1 MFPPSPTALSH
12 KKNAVNSSKISGKK
26 TYKAIAVAS
35 LSKRKMNKNGK
46 SLDKKTYDLK
56 SGIQQEI
63 NIEKKNNIKAGKVEN
78 SGVKEIC
85 LKRMKR
91 DKVKNNR
98 GIESTIKNK
107 DINNDSE
114 REEDKNNNCDING
127 RKSDTNNNVIR
138 NNNETAKIT
147 NNINI
152 GNFIIN
158 SGVIKEEDGN
168 SNKNDKTDVKNIK
181 ELSPD
186 QFVKP
191 ISSHFNPPKNYQTV
205 LWLILFDASLY
216 LVYNYAI
223 KIQHDKAGNKLFY
236 FISRSFGRVRELFTY
251 LAVPLKIFNEN
262 YDNDICRLISIF
274 TIIFV
279 LWILTKKSLEKVR
292 IFMGKFWK

>member
-26 TYKAIAVAS
+26 TYKAIAGAS

-114 REEDKNNNCDING
+114 REEDKN
-127 RKSDTNNNVIR
+127 T
-138 NNNETAKIT
+138 
-147 NNINI
+147 
-152 GNFIIN
+152 
-158 SGVIKEEDGN
+158 
-168 SNKNDKTDVKNIK
+168 
-181 ELSPD
+181 
-186 QFVKP
+186 
-191 ISSHFNPPKNYQTV
+191 
-205 LWLILFDASLY
+205 
-216 LVYNYAI
+216 YNYSTNR
-223 KIQHDKAGNKLFY
+223 KY
-236 FISRSFGRVRELFTY
+236 T
-251 LAVPLKIFNEN
+251 
-262 YDNDICRLISIF
+262 
-274 TIIFV
+274 
-279 LWILTKKSLEKVR
+279 
-292 IFMGKFWK
+292 